1 MLVFR
6 EILQTCQMNDPFYF
20 NAFQYS
26 ALTVSIRQLEKRKLN
41 FFKLSLNNRVK
52 KLINIRHSIT
62 EFLREKY
69 SLWMMSIF
77 QESFGVFLKSK
88 TAEREHSLP
97 NSSPNADFVYICA
110 FFPII
115 TQIIFQ
121 GWCGTFLT
129 LGTCLS
135 QNRIKNFTQVQ
146 SETVGPQLSPV
157 S

>member
-41 FFKLSLNNRVK
+41 FFKLWLNNRVK

-88 TAEREHSLP
+88 TAERGHSLP
-97 NSSPNADFVYICA
+97 NSSPNADFVYMCV
-110 FFPII
+110 
-115 TQIIFQ
+115 
-121 GWCGTFLT
+121 
-129 LGTCLS
+129 LS
-135 QNRIKNFTQVQ
+135 NNYLDNIPMLVRNLPNFRNLLVTKQD
-146 SETVGPQLSPV
+146 
-157 S
+157 

>member
-41 FFKLSLNNRVK
+41 FFKLWLNIRVK

-69 SLWMMSIF
+69 SLWTMSIF

-88 TAEREHSLP
+88 TAERGIAYPIQVPTLTSC
-97 NSSPNADFVYICA
+97 ICA

-115 TQIIFQ
+115 TQIILQ
-121 GWCGTFLT
+121 CWCGTFLT